1 MTPGSTDGLQSTRVE
16 SIERY
21 AHRSALRD
29 LPEPLSARRI
39 AMMLLLVLPVV
50 AIGLLA
56 VPWQQSAVGTGRVV
70 AYAPS
75 DRTQQVEA
83 PISGRIAQWHVGEGQ
98 RVRRG
103 DLLVEL
109 IDNDPDLAGRLA
121 AQRDAAQWGLDA
133 ARAGL
138 VAYEAML
145 VAEQSRRALVIAE
158 AEAKIA
164 EQERKRVGE
173 AAEAETAGWN
183 DTRIATLAD
192 EGLSSTRERELAGL
206 SLSKAQASVQARD
219 AALVAARTA
228 RVTAERS
235 VEAKIAAVQAEVQQA
250 RAKVAEAEAKL
261 TEADSK
267 VSRFGQREVR
277 APRDGMVINITGG
290 PGGEQV
296 SSGDV
301 LMTLVPATNSRAV
314 EITVDGND
322 VALIREGDQVRLLC
336 EGWPAVQFVGF
347 PGAGGGTFAGIV
359 AFVDA
364 TDDGKGK
371 FRVVVLPDPSEGQW
385 PIPERLRQGVR
396 AKGFVLLGRVSLGYE
411 LWRQINGFPPLP
423 PVEKGEKTSITGVKK
438 PRSPT
443 GLR

>member
-1 MTPGSTDGLQSTRVE
+1 MDSENGLQSTRVE

-21 AHRSALRD
+21 AHRNAMRD

-56 VPWQQSAVGTGRVV
+56 VPWQQSAVGIGSVV
-70 AYAPS
+70 AYAPA

-83 PISGRIAQWHVGEGQ
+83 PISGRIAEWYVTEGQ
-98 RVRRG
+98 RVRLG
-103 DLLVEL
+103 ELLVEL
-109 IDNDPDLAGRLA
+109 VDNDPFLETRLIAQRAA
-121 AQRDAAQWGLDA
+121 AQGGLDA

-138 VAYEAML
+138 VAYEAKL
-145 VAEQSRRALVIAE
+145 VAEQAQRVLKIAE
-158 AEAKIA
+158 ADAKIA

-183 DTRIATLAD
+183 DTRIASLAA

-206 SLSKAQASVQARD
+206 SLSKAIASVQARD
-219 AALVAARTA
+219 AALVAARA
-228 RVTAERS
+228 SRVAAERS
-235 VEAKIAAVQAEVQQA
+235 VEATVAAVQAEVQQA
-250 RAKVAEAEAKL
+250 QAKVAEAEAKL
-261 TEADSK
+261 TEADST
-267 VSRFGQREVR
+267 VARFGQREVR
-277 APRDGMVINITGG
+277 APRDGMVINLVGG

-301 LMTLVPATNSRAV
+301 LMTLVPSTNSRAV
-314 EITVDGND
+314 EIAVDGND
-322 VALIREGDQVRLLC
+322 VALVREGDHVRLLF

-347 PGAGGGTFAGIV
+347 PGAGGGTFAGTV

-371 FRVVVLPDPSEGQW
+371 FRILVVPDSSEGPW
-385 PIPERLRQGVR
+385 PVPERLRQGVR

-423 PVEKGEKTSITGVKK
+423 PVEKGDKTVITGTKK
-438 PRSPT
+438 PRSPS